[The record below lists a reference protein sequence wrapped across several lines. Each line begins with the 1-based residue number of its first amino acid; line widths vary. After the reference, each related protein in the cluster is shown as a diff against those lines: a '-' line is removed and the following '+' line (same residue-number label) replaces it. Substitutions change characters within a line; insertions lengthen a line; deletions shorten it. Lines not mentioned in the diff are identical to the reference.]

1 MFHSRA
7 HLSLLGQSACLQA
20 TQAISIFMPFCTCQV
35 RNFGRSGRT
44 KWTHLLEEDTTN
56 YDDPAIKALAEKR
69 RAVAGPAGAQEFS
82 KPKKFRT

>member
-1 MFHSRA
+1 MIRSK
-7 HLSLLGQSACLQA
+7 LC
-20 TQAISIFMPFCTCQV
+20 MTCQPLDWV

-56 YDDPAIKALAEKR
+56 YDDQAIKALSEKR
-69 RAVAGPAGAQEFS
+69 RATGAPGGAKEEFS